1 MKNIKKTMV
10 IMMTIVLVLFNANI
24 VMVEHFIDQY
34 FLPTMIASVVIWGV
48 LALLMK
54 GLFLLGDTLP
64 RKKNRGR

>member
-10 IMMTIVLVLFNANI
+10 IMMTIVFVLFNANI
-24 VMVEHFIDQY
+24 VMVEHFIDKY
-34 FLPTMIASVVIWGV
+34 FLPTMIASVVIWGIMV
-48 LALLMK
+48 LLMK